1 MKPLSPKS
9 LEKKYAE
16 LGLPKAKTDLLH
28 DYFLCFANLY
38 GMLEMREA
46 WDVFKHFEGNKIRKK
61 DFIAFS
67 GIVQREP
74 DLSYTILELNEV
86 YANEP
91 AGMSDMRLI
100 VNNDLIGFG
109 YNKFSRIYVLADL
122 SADKPFWLPDSKE
135 ELFAFMTDQFY
146 LSPEGKK
153 MAEFLSKLK
162 TDGVF
167 KKYDGTPLGEILDID
182 GNPVKGKH
190 LSDFVFYTH
199 DEQFAIDYYKSEA
212 KKKMLRRLYK
222 ETALKKVQDYIRTDI
237 QIGDHISNSILDDLR
252 FTLNYLENDLGVV
265 LTEKQLEQFVELYTN
280 LNNHSHLWQNCGWKP
295 HDLFRATN
303 SGLPKS
309 ISIGPNLQKLFDS
322 GEMDREEFENGLRQ
336 MGIKLIQ

>member
-38 GMLEMREA
+38 GMLEVREA
-46 WDVFKHFEGNKIRKK
+46 WNVFKHFEGNKIRKK

-74 DLSYTILELNEV
+74 DLPYTILELNEV
-86 YANEP
+86 YADEP

-100 VNNDLIGFG
+100 VNNDLIGLG
-109 YNKFSRIYVLADL
+109 YRKYVRIYHLADS
-122 SADKPFWLPDSKE
+122 SADKP
-135 ELFAFMTDQFY
+135 
-146 LSPEGKK
+146 
-153 MAEFLSKLK
+153 

-167 KKYDGTPLGEILDID
+167 KNYDGKPKGEILDID
-182 GNPVKGKH
+182 GNPVKGKY

-199 DEQFAIDYYKSEA
+199 DEQFVIDYYKSEA
-212 KKKMLRRLYK
+212 KKEALRRLYK
-222 ETALKKVQDYIRTDI
+222 KTALKKVQDYIRMDI
-237 QIGDHISNSILDDLR
+237 QIGDHNSNGIWDDLR
-252 FTLNYLENDLGVV
+252 YTLNYLGNDLGVV
-265 LTEKQLEQFVELYTN
+265 LTEKQIEQFVELYTN

-295 HDLFRATN
+295 HDLFRKTN

-309 ISIGPNLQKLFDS
+309 ISIGSNLQKLFDS
-322 GEMDREEFENGLRQ
+322 GEIDREEFEKSLRQ